1 MKQVLYLGTD
11 PTQFIDENATVVH
24 VPLIQIVPND
34 VHGFKI
40 QKQLEDLKEYTHFLL
55 TSKHAVHIFMQA
67 VKSCGALLEIL
78 QDKMFLAIG
87 PSTSEA
93 LRQYGILNISLPKV
107 ATQEGMMDLL
117 DALDCT
123 NAYFFY
129 PRSAKARPVL
139 SYYLRVRKL
148 RHQVCAL
155 YDTLDQTAQVLPPL
169 EQFHEIIFTSPSTVE
184 AFYRICQHIPEHILI
199 KSIGPITKA
208 ALDKYFLNRTI
219 QIFT

>member
-1 MKQVLYLGTD
+1 MKKVLYLGTD
-11 PTQFIDENATVVH
+11 PSHYVDEQAMIVH
-24 VPLIQIVPND
+24 FPLIRILPRD
-34 VHGFKI
+34 FSEFKI
-40 QKQLEDLKEYTHFLL
+40 QSQFEDLCEYTHFLL

-123 NAYFFY
+123 NAYFFIQD
-129 PRSAKARPVL
+129 L
-139 SYYLRVRKL
+139 QKL
-148 RHQVCAL
+148 VQCFLIICAC
-155 YDTLDQTAQVLPPL
+155 A
-169 EQFHEIIFTSPSTVE
+169 
-184 AFYRICQHIPEHILI
+184 
-199 KSIGPITKA
+199 
-208 ALDKYFLNRTI
+208 N
-219 QIFT
+219 